1 MASQQK
7 IESIEMTSRSVSPAS
22 IVDQE
27 TLPSPESAD
36 SVSTQTTKQEPI
48 QEQAPAVTDI
58 LLSQNGGEE
67 NGHQIE
73 PPHAQVCPLERHV
86 LYSIITIAL
95 FALVSLSAACWL
107 VAHIQTKTRGE
118 YIKAQPIKG
127 PFNSTTAKL
136 IDAASSMLVAPAIIA
151 IANWHIFKLARLSA
165 VNEHPDRS
173 STASLTVLV
182 EIAGTDWGSTS
193 PLKFWTF
200 LRSQKPRIICL
211 GVITILSALSISF
224 LGNVVAYEAE
234 GENVAWTKELEN
246 ILTSVSIKAPGKEN
260 PHLRFVLEEGPSPI
274 GSGLTQFH
282 AGFGTRTEFLT
293 KQSLT
298 VGMDKGPAVKYPLVA
313 LNENAVWVGSFCY
326 PGDSTIDFEEPTERF
341 GKLPPFRQSSA
352 DFAQLERED
361 ESYNLTF
368 WGIACHLERSTGRA
382 IVSVDGTHWSI
393 APETFRDQ
401 KLETRHDVPAL
412 LEGQYF
418 DTFDDG
424 RVGRAPGLGGHL
436 LRATLGVYR
445 ETELASWNIETLVD
459 AFLWFEAESRSAP
472 QNDRQADQS
481 DKSASSFKAT
491 AGEPQGYTMTFIPWL
506 LLCGLVTLGASC
518 VLTVVLTLD
527 SLNVPSLRSGRV
539 LDSIRLTADVG
550 VALEKKDFEAASTWD
565 GDKLNMCAD
574 EVQFRYKKDL
584 RPGKD
589 GCLVGVRLQQVRGC
603 GAELTDNRS
612 PEVFAATFKM
622 SPRESNSTETFSRPV
637 SPLTIDEE
645 PTEPA
650 ATDAGRS
657 GQKERTTVTESLLP
671 KVAEDKPQRQSEG
684 VPRRQTGN
692 NVLADVTIVALIA
705 LGATSVSFWMIFQ
718 IKFNTGKGFIE
729 AATIGGRFSSSWAKL
744 VDAGCSIVL
753 APAVLALAN
762 WYIFKLVRLCAVNQD
777 AIRDRP
783 ISLKALA
790 ELAGTDWGS
799 YSLFKH

>member
-1 MASQQK
+1 MVSQQK

-22 IVDQE
+22 IVYQE
-27 TLPSPESAD
+27 ALPSPESAD
-36 SVSTQTTKQEPI
+36 SASTQTTKQEPT

-58 LLSQNGGEE
+58 LLIQNDGEE
-67 NGHQIE
+67 NRHQIE
-73 PPHAQVCPLERHV
+73 PPRAQVCPLERHV

-107 VAHIQTKTRGE
+107 VAHIQNNTGGE
-118 YIKAQPIKG
+118 YIRAQPIKG

-165 VNEHPDRS
+165 VNEHPGRS

-193 PLKFWTF
+193 PVKFWTF

-224 LGNVVAYEAE
+224 LSNVVAYESE
-234 GENVAWTKELEN
+234 GENVARTKELEYIRLEVLN
-246 ILTSVSIKAPGKEN
+246 YFENQLQRLQTAKLSSGSDGVLHANVSSRAQSALSTTTRRLSNVPTFQLKASCKPSSLTSVSIKAPNVDN
-260 PHLRFVLEEGPSPI
+260 PHLRLVLEEGSSPI
-274 GSGLTQFH
+274 GSGPTQFH
-282 AGFGTRTEFLT
+282 ASFGTRTEFLT

-313 LNENAVWVGSFCY
+313 LNKNAIWVGSFSY
-326 PGDSTIDFEEPTERF
+326 SGNSTIDFEEPTERF
-341 GKLPPFRQSSA
+341 GKLLPFRQSSA
-352 DFAQLERED
+352 NFTQLERED
-361 ESYNLTF
+361 ESYSLTF
-368 WGIACHLERSTGRA
+368 WGITCHLERSTGKA
-382 IVSVDGTHWSI
+382 IISVNGTHWSI

-401 KLETRHDVPAL
+401 KLETRDDVPAL

-445 ETELASWNIETLVD
+445 EAELSNWNTETLVD
-459 AFLWFEAESRSAP
+459 AFLWFEAETRSAP

-481 DKSASSFKAT
+481 DKSVSFKAT
-491 AGEPQGYTMTFIPWL
+491 AGEPQEYTMTFIPWL
-506 LLCGLVTLGASC
+506 LLCGLVTLGVSC

-527 SLNVPSLRSGRV
+527 SLKVPSLRSGRV

-603 GAELTDNRS
+603 GAELTDNR
-612 PEVFAATFKM
+612 E
-622 SPRESNSTETFSRPV
+622 
-637 SPLTIDEE
+637 
-645 PTEPA
+645 
-650 ATDAGRS
+650 
-657 GQKERTTVTESLLP
+657 
-671 KVAEDKPQRQSEG
+671 
-684 VPRRQTGN
+684 
-692 NVLADVTIVALIA
+692 
-705 LGATSVSFWMIFQ
+705 
-718 IKFNTGKGFIE
+718 
-729 AATIGGRFSSSWAKL
+729 
-744 VDAGCSIVL
+744 
-753 APAVLALAN
+753 
-762 WYIFKLVRLCAVNQD
+762 
-777 AIRDRP
+777 
-783 ISLKALA
+783 
-790 ELAGTDWGS
+790 
-799 YSLFKH
+799 